1 MSRTLRG
8 AWSRR
13 GALAT
18 LVAMTCVVVCGT
30 VTVLGFAAAAGTYR
44 LLTAPLLLLGAV
56 AVPSIGR
63 ELALARR
70 EEIGLA
76 RLRGIRGV
84 RLGRLLVAEPLL
96 AVVVGTLLGVALGGA
111 ATVLTTGSWLGEA
124 AAPLGRTAVL
134 AAAATAAGGL
144 AIALAGSVAALR
156 EPLAAQ
162 VDATVRPRRATT
174 LMAFLG
180 VLVLVG
186 AAVAA
191 YRSREATT
199 ADPDALVLIGPA
211 LVGLALGQAAIW
223 VLRLLARGATASTG
237 SRGLASF
244 LAARRLA
251 RADDLVTPLRLLV
264 AAAVVG
270 VMALTGA
277 SAVSGWTDT
286 EARIAAAGPV
296 VVPAGE
302 SALGALTLTREL
314 DPDGRYLMATA
325 TVGNESRLAE
335 RRGYLDASR
344 FEAVAGD
351 FYAGTPAQAAAAAV
365 PALATDAPDLAVVA
379 DRLTVTARTL
389 AHSGRTS
396 RGIALRVDYVTGQN
410 FAGSTEVDLPA
421 GRPGTTVTRSA
432 RVADCDTGCQ
442 LTGVAVTRL
451 FAPSRNDFLDYDPT
465 PLTTLLTR
473 VDLGAADLLEEAWQ
487 PDPSSIEASQNS
499 RFFTGIDDFT
509 RVSVNRDDGLEVTAL
524 PEGELDLLM
533 VSASAPLPVLV
544 AGPERA
550 APLDLSGDDRK
561 AAPVGSYPALPL
573 VGSVGE
579 LTDLPGSS
587 VGSGPTVPSADVE
600 IVVGA
605 DAPASLLAD
614 LTAAT
619 GTGARTLD
627 DVRRDIGVA
636 AGADQARGYLLMAGA
651 CALVALLALAAGVA
665 RHRRGYRRDVASL
678 RVLGIGLGTARR
690 AGRAELAALAALVV
704 VSIVAGGWLVVV
716 LLLDGLPLISPSAA
730 AQPLDTSPSWLLLAV
745 PAVAAAAAVLLVG
758 GRARAVRT
766 TTTQPSMLRDGETR

>member
-1 MSRTLRG
+1 MTRTLRG

-18 LVAMTCVVVCGT
+18 LVAMTAVVVSGT
-30 VTVLGFAAAAGTYR
+30 VTVLGFAAAADTSR

-76 RLRGIRGV
+76 RLRGIRGI
-84 RLGRLLVAEPLL
+84 RLGRFLLVEPLI

-111 ATVLTTGSWLGEA
+111 ATVLATRTWLGEA
-124 AAPLGRTAVL
+124 APPLGGTAVL
-134 AAAATAAGGL
+134 AAVATAVGGL
-144 AIALAGSVAALR
+144 GIVVAGSVAALR
-156 EPLAAQ
+156 EPLATQ
-162 VDATVRPRRATT
+162 VATTLRPRRATT
-174 LMAFLG
+174 LMAFLS

-211 LVGLALGQAAIW
+211 LVGLALGQATIW
-223 VLRLLARGATASTG
+223 VLRLLARGATGSTG

-277 SAVSGWTDT
+277 SAVSDWTDT

-325 TVGNESRLAE
+325 TVGNEDRLAE

-365 PALATDAPDLAVVA
+365 PGLATDAPDLAVVA
-379 DRLTVTARTL
+379 DRFTVTARIAYAGESSRAL
-389 AHSGRTS
+389 AV
-396 RGIALRVDYVTGQN
+396 RVDYVTGQN
-410 FAGSTEVDLPA
+410 FASSTQVELPL
-421 GRPGTTVTRSA
+421 GRSGVTVTRSA
-432 RVADCDTGCQ
+432 RVPDCDRGCQ
-442 LTGVAVTRL
+442 LTGMAVTRV
-451 FAPSRNDFLDYDPT
+451 FKPSESFLDYDPD
-465 PLTTLLTR
+465 LLRSLLTR
-473 VDLGAADLLEEAWQ
+473 VDLGEADLLQGAWQ
-487 PDPSSIEASQNS
+487 PDLASIKSSQS
-499 RFFTGIDDFT
+499 RRFVPGIDDFT
-509 RVSVNRDDGLEVTAL
+509 RVSVNRADGLEVTAL
-524 PEGELDLLM
+524 PEGDLDLQM
-533 VSASAPLPVLV
+533 VSASAPLPVLA
-544 AGPERA
+544 AGAEPA

-561 AAPVGSYPALPL
+561 PALVGTYSALPL

-587 VGSGPTVPSADVE
+587 IGSGPTVPSADVE
-600 IVVGA
+600 IVVA
-605 DAPASLLAD
+605 DDAPASLLAD
-614 LTAAT
+614 VTAAT
-619 GTGARTLD
+619 GTSPRTLD
-627 DVRRDIGVA
+627 DVRRDIGDA
-636 AGADQARGYLLMAGA
+636 AGADQARGYLLMAAA

-745 PAVAAAAAVLLVG
+745 PGIAAALAVLLVG